1 MKIQNIF
8 NFGLILL
15 ISAALMLSGCAKEE
29 DSSTST
35 AESGGGSSDPVSQVV
50 TALQGAVKTFGSSS
64 SGRSAASTG
73 SSVAV
78 DQGVKSLVSLYLLI
92 DTDYKYPVAKV
103 KSAEDGSYS
112 VTSGDVK
119 DFLVSLSDSKSSVA
133 SGLSTDYGFTSSV
146 SVSSSS
152 SSSDILTAFK
162 SLGPLAVR
170 ALYVKDGKAKAITA
184 MADPTS
190 SEPVRVDPIVSRV
203 AQQVIGKLVY

>member
-1 MKIQNIF
+1 M
-8 NFGLILL
+8 
-15 ISAALMLSGCAKEE
+15 
-29 DSSTST
+29 
-35 AESGGGSSDPVSQVV
+35 
-50 TALQGAVKTFGSSS
+50 
-64 SGRSAASTG
+64 
-73 SSVAV
+73 
-78 DQGVKSLVSLYLLI
+78 
-92 DTDYKYPVAKV
+92 
-103 KSAEDGSYS
+103 
-112 VTSGDVK
+112 K
-119 DFLVSLSDSKSSVA
+119 DFLVSLSDSTSSVA

-203 AQQVIGKLVY
+203 ATQVIGKLVETIKATINSISILPDSVKATLLTNVLDAVKETVVATLESVKDTTVVALPEGTSA